1 MNLLIDCLTDEYVVI
16 HQLYLDLKVVVKP
29 THKTA
34 VGHILNGRAAEVAG
48 CEDVSSSDEDD
59 DAIHPR
65 FARPDNMKLLLESMF
80 DARWCDTVK
89 VWSICTLFK
98 LLVLTCL
105 HRLLSFETECV

>member
-1 MNLLIDCLTDEYVVI
+1 VI
-16 HQLYLDLKVVVKP
+16 LQLCLDLKVVVKP

-65 FARPDNMKLLLESMF
+65 FARPDNMKLLLESMCG
-80 DARWCDTVK
+80 AHVCDPVRVWQVVTQFQLTVL
-89 VWSICTLFK
+89 CT
-98 LLVLTCL
+98 V
-105 HRLLSFETECV
+105 

>member
-1 MNLLIDCLTDEYVVI
+1 MICDC
-16 HQLYLDLKVVVKP
+16 LDLKVVVKP
-29 THKTA
+29 THKT

-80 DARWCDTVK
+80 GVHACVIL
-89 VWSICTLFK
+89 SECGK
-98 LLVLTCL
+98 LLYI
-105 HRLLSFETECV
+105 SS

>member
-1 MNLLIDCLTDEYVVI
+1 MILELC
-16 HQLYLDLKVVVKP
+16 LDLKVVVKP

-65 FARPDNMKLLLESMF
+65 FARPDNMKLLLESMCGAHVCVILLGF
-80 DARWCDTVK
+80 G
-89 VWSICTLFK
+89 TL
-98 LLVLTCL
+98 L
-105 HRLLSFETECV
+105 HSSS

>member
-1 MNLLIDCLTDEYVVI
+1 M
-16 HQLYLDLKVVVKP
+16 VVKP

-65 FARPDNMKLLLESMF
+65 FARPDNMKLLLESMLE
-80 DARWCDTVK
+80 AYSCDPVRIGHIVTQFQLTVPN
-89 VWSICTLFK
+89 VY
-98 LLVLTCL
+98 
-105 HRLLSFETECV
+105 CVGC

>member
-1 MNLLIDCLTDEYVVI
+1 VI
-16 HQLYLDLKVVVKP
+16 LQLCLDLKVVVKP
-29 THKTA
+29 THKT

-80 DARWCDTVK
+80 RGYVCVYDLVRVWHTV
-89 VWSICTLFK
+89 IQFH
-98 LLVLTCL
+98 LTVPDVYYVGC
-105 HRLLSFETECV
+105 